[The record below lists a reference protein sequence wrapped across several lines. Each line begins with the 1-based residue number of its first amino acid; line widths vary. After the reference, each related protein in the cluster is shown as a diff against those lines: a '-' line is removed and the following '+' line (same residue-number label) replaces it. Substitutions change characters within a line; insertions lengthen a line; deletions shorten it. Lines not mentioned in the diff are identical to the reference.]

1 MKGSAGGR
9 QVVAVLAASL
19 IVVTLLA
26 GFLGY
31 SYLVAQSEYQNLKSE
46 YQILATQVTSLRNDQ
61 SQLQLKLEKLQTNAP
76 SVNVSEDQVGVGV
89 FQAAEAS
96 LVFITNKQQ
105 GLEGLAPVASGSGF
119 TYDLY
124 GHIITNNHV
133 VEGADAVD
141 VTFPDGTVLPAEVV
155 GTDPY
160 SDVAVLKVD
169 ASSILIKPI
178 VLGDSSKIAVG
189 QRVFALGN
197 PFRLRASMTE
207 GIVSQIDRELQTEY
221 GYLIIGVIQ
230 VDAAINPGN
239 SGGPLLDINAEVIGV
254 NTAIES
260 TTGEFSGVGFAIPI
274 NMVKRVANSIIATG
288 KFEHPWVGMSG
299 MDVTPAIA
307 NAMGLTEPTGF
318 LLTGVI
324 SGSPADRAGMKAG
337 TRQETVEGVQVNLGG
352 DVIIA
357 VDGQAIKG
365 LYDAL
370 TYIEGNRSPGDEVV
384 FTIMRDGKTQDIHLT
399 LGVRP
404 PPQ

>member
-1 MKGSAGGR
+1 MNGSAGGR

-19 IVVTLLA
+19 IVAALLA

-61 SQLQLKLEKLQTNAP
+61 SQLQLKLEKLQTNPP
-76 SVNVSEDQVGVGV
+76 SVNVSEDRVGVGV

-124 GHIITNNHV
+124 GHVITNNHV
-133 VEGADAVD
+133 VEGADAVE
-141 VTFPDGTVLPAEVV
+141 VAFPDGTVLPAEVV

-207 GIVSQIDRELQTEY
+207 GIVSQIDRDLQTEY

-274 NMVKRVANSIIATG
+274 NMVRRVANSIIATG

-307 NAMGLTEPTGF
+307 KAMGLTEPRGF
-318 LLTGVI
+318 LVTGVI
-324 SGSPADRAGMKAG
+324 PGSPADRAGMKAG
-337 TRQETVEGVQVNLGG
+337 TRQETVEGELVNLGG

>member
-89 FQAAEAS
+89 FEAAEAS

>member
-1 MKGSAGGR
+1 
-9 QVVAVLAASL
+9 
-19 IVVTLLA
+19 VTLLA

-89 FQAAEAS
+89 FEAAEAS

>member
-19 IVVTLLA
+19 IAVTLLA

-46 YQILATQVTSLRNDQ
+46 YQILATQVTSLHNDQ

-89 FQAAEAS
+89 FEAAEAS